1 MNALIGQILW
11 NDHWSSCLGWMLP
24 TVCGNAKAWKGW
36 QNLWTGK
43 FIHPPWT
50 GECSKPWMCEYKRS
64 EWINIRYSDQVLTKI
79 SQITNWMG
87 EFEHLK
93 RWMKETLNRWILSS
107 DQNWW
112 MLGSLNGWIQ
122 TPWAGECLKPWGGEC
137 LKTWAG
143 ECLKPW
149 MGENKHPEWVNVWN
163 PEQVLT
169 NTLSGWMFETLS
181 RLTGWNP
188 EWIDW
193 KEPWAGWLYETLRGF
208 IGMRLLNWFTDPV
221 KRWRNETLNGWM
233 NETLTGEGMKPDSLD
248 KNP

>member
-50 GECSKPWMCEYKRS
+50 GECSKPWMCEYKQS

-112 MLGSLNGWIQ
+112 MLGSPNGWKQ
-122 TPWAGECLKPWGGEC
+122 TLWVGECLKPW
-137 LKTWAG
+137 TVV
-143 ECLKPW
+143 
-149 MGENKHPEWVNVWN
+149 NKHPERVNVWN
-163 PEQVLT
+163 PEQVDWVKPWVDWLK
-169 NTLSGWMFETLS
+169 GTLS
-181 RLTGWNP
+181 RLTVW
-188 EWIDW
+188 
-193 KEPWAGWLYETLRGF
+193 
-208 IGMRLLNWFTDPV
+208 DPARV
-221 KRWRNETLNGWM
+221 YWNETPELVYWSG
-233 NETLTGEGMKPDSLD
+233 
-248 KNP
+248 